1 MLHMLGQLELSRSLF
16 PVGGMPKP
24 ETRAFAERLGLPVAN
39 KPDSQELCFAPSG
52 EAGAYLETVAP
63 HLMREGEVV
72 DTDGRVLASHPGTA
86 AFTVGQRRGLG
97 VAGPEPSY
105 VLEIDAAARRVVV
118 GPGEL
123 LARARVLADRV
134 TWIAGEPPSN
144 GPFEAEVRL
153 RYRGDDVPAVVE
165 PLGDRVRVELRTP
178 QRGIAPG
185 QSAVLYRGDEL
196 IGGGRIVDVLR

>member
-1 MLHMLGQLELSRSLF
+1 
-16 PVGGMPKP
+16 
-24 ETRAFAERLGLPVAN
+24 LPVAN

-105 VLEIDAAARRVVV
+105 VLEIDAAANRVVV

-123 LARARVLADRV
+123 LARAGVLADRV
-134 TWIAGEPPSN
+134 TWIAGGPPSD
-144 GPFEAEVRL
+144 GPFEAEARL
-153 RYRGDDVPAVVE
+153 RYRGDACP
-165 PLGDRVRVELRTP
+165 RW
-178 QRGIAPG
+178 
-185 QSAVLYRGDEL
+185 SAVRGPSPVES
-196 IGGGRIVDVLR
+196 GRRSAGSRPGRARPFTEATSSSAAGVSSTSSAEASPEPAKQPGVVGEPGYHRPMEVQPA